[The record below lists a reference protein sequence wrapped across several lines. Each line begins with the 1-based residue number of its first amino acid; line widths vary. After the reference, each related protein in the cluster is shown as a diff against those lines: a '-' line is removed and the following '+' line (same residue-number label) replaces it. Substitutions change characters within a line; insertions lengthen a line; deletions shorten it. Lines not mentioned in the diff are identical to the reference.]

1 MLILSID
8 IGITNLGYVYS
19 SLEFNNDFT
28 GSRIKNLIINS
39 NYNKE
44 LVQNNICILKCNKV
58 DITKMK
64 HRFVKRECCKLFHD
78 NCIPD
83 YIDHFVQENQEIFE
97 RAELILL
104 ERQPPV
110 GITNVQDLLFKQ
122 FRNKVLLISPNSVH
136 KYFNLSKEY
145 SVRKEESEKISNGY
159 LCNFENFKNNIRK
172 HDISDALLMI
182 IYYYKIETDRLIN
195 NTVFFKPEITLFEE
209 FKFKP

>member
-8 IGITNLGYVYS
+8 IGITNMGYVYS

-44 LVQNNICILKCNKV
+44 LVQNNVCILKCNKV

-64 HRFVKRECCKLFHD
+64 HKFVKRECCKLFHD

-83 YIDHFVQENQEIFE
+83 YVDHFVQENQELFE
-97 RAELILL
+97 KAELILL

-122 FRNKVLLISPNSVH
+122 FRHKVLLISPNSVH

-145 SVRKEESEKISNGY
+145 SVRKEQSEKISNSY

-195 NTVFFKPEITLFEE
+195 NTVFKPEITLFEE

>member
-19 SLEFNNDFT
+19 SVEFNTEFV
-28 GSRIKNLIINS
+28 GSKMKNLIINS

-44 LVQNNICILKCNKV
+44 LIQNNICILKCNKV
-58 DITKMK
+58 NITKMR
-64 HRFVKRECCKLFHD
+64 HDVVKKECCKLFHD

-83 YIDHFVQENQEIFE
+83 YLDHFIQENQELFDKADI
-97 RAELILL
+97 ILL

-145 SVRKEESEKISNGY
+145 SIRKQQSEKISNDY
-159 LCNFENFKNNIRK
+159 LYNFKNFANNIRK
-172 HDISDALLMI
+172 HDISDALLMT

-195 NTVFFKPEITLFEE
+195 NTVFTSEIRLFEE
-209 FKFKP
+209 FTFTA